1 MKIFVTTE
9 NNTFGDK
16 GDIVITILKT
26 LFRGQK
32 SFI

>member
-1 MKIFVTTE
+1 MKIFVATE

-16 GDIVITILKT
+16 RDIVFTIPKII
-26 LFRGQK
+26 FRGQK